1 MKRLLLVGA
10 LMCASVSAFAAEGG
24 FRAEAT
30 LASAATKKEATISG
44 AKWTCE
50 NDRCTGVGD
59 RRTLDSFLKECRKV
73 AKEFGELTSYASR
86 GRTMSKSQL
95 ASCNKAVGAAE

>member
-1 MKRLLLVGA
+1 MKRLLQVGA
-10 LMCASVSAFAAEGG
+10 LMCASASVFAADG

-30 LASAATKKEATISG
+30 LAGAATKTEATISG

-50 NDRCTGVGD
+50 SDRCVGVGD

-73 AKEFGELTSYASR
+73 AKELGALSSYSSR

-95 ASCNKAVGAAE
+95 ASCNKAVGTGQ